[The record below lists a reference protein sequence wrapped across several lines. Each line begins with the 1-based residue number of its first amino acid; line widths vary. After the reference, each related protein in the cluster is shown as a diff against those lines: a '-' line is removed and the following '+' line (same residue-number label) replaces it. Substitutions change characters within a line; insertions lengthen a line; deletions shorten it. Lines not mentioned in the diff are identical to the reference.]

1 LVHEWKRRR
10 EEGGGIPQSAGVDL
24 LDMVCVAG
32 SGITKGRERTEV
44 GDNGATVAGNQ
55 S

>member
-1 LVHEWKRRR
+1 MKE
-10 EEGGGIPQSAGVDL
+10 EEGGGISQSAGVDL
-24 LDMVCVAG
+24 FDMMCVAG
-32 SGITKGRERTEV
+32 TGITKGRERTEV